1 MCHFC
6 NNWPL
11 KFTGQNPA
19 SIPTADSENYPKT
32 LMTEALDK
40 TIPMNDAIREALSV
54 SLRGCEELIPQED
67 WIRKLA
73 RSEATGVP
81 LRIKLGLDPTAPD
94 IHVGHTV
101 VLNKMRQLQDLGHTV
116 IFLIGDFTTLI
127 GDPSGR
133 NSTRPPLTREEIEV
147 NAQTYYRQAS
157 MVLDPE
163 KTEIRYNSE
172 WGDALGSRGMIQLAA
187 RYTVARM
194 MERNDFHDR
203 FKAGTSIS
211 VHEFLYPLM
220 QGYDSVALKSD
231 LELGGTDQKFN
242 LLVGRHL
249 QAEYGQEPQCILTMP
264 LLEGLDGVEKMSK
277 SKNNYI
283 GISEDANTMFA
294 KVLSISDVLMWRW
307 YTLLSFKSEAD
318 IAALKA
324 EVDAGLNP
332 KDAKVALAKEITSRF
347 HSAAA
352 ADAAEQD
359 FINRSKGG
367 VPDEIPE
374 RSLSG
379 APIGIGALLKAAGLA
394 PSTSEANRLIDGGG
408 VRVDSSVVSDK
419 GLRLGAGTYVVQVG
433 KRKFVKVRLA

>member
-1 MCHFC
+1 
-6 NNWPL
+6 
-11 KFTGQNPA
+11 
-19 SIPTADSENYPKT
+19 
-32 LMTEALDK
+32 MT
-40 TIPMNDAIREALSV
+40 DAVREALAV
-54 SLRGCEELIPQED
+54 TLRGSEELIPQED
-67 WIRKLA
+67 WVKKLM
-73 RSEATGVP
+73 RSEASGTP

-101 VLNKMRQLQDLGHTV
+101 VLNKLRQLQDLGHTV

-133 NSTRPPLTREEIEV
+133 NSTRPPLTREQIDA

-157 MVLDPE
+157 MVLDPAR
-163 KTEIRYNSE
+163 TEIRYNSE

-203 FKAGTSIS
+203 FHAGTPIS

-277 SKNNYI
+277 SKGNYI

-294 KVLSISDVLMWRW
+294 KVLSISDTLMWRW
-307 YTLLSFKSEAD
+307 YTLLSFKSEAQ
-318 IAALKA
+318 IAALKR
-324 EVDAGLNP
+324 EVEAGRNP
-332 KDAKVALAKEITSRF
+332 KDAKVALAKEITARF
-347 HSAAA
+347 HSVAA

-367 VPDEIPE
+367 IPDQIAEI
-374 RSLSG
+374 SLALGSDG
-379 APIGIGALLKAAGLA
+379 AALGIAALLKSAGLA
-394 PSTSEANRLIDGGG
+394 SSSGEGNRLIDGGG

-419 GLRLGAGTYVVQVG
+419 GLKLGAGTYVLQVG
-433 KRKFVKVRLA
+433 KRKFARVTLS

>member
-1 MCHFC
+1 MTQQKTTDF
-6 NNWPL
+6 PL
-11 KFTGQNPA
+11 
-19 SIPTADSENYPKT
+19 SDSV
-32 LMTEALDK
+32 
-40 TIPMNDAIREALSV
+40 REALAV
-54 SLRGCEELIPQED
+54 TLRGCEELIPQKD
-67 WIRKLA
+67 WVKKLV
-73 RSEATGVP
+73 RSEATGTP

-94 IHVGHTV
+94 IHIGHTV

-133 NSTRPPLTREEIEV
+133 NSTRPPLTREQIDI

-157 MVLDPE
+157 MVLDPS

-172 WGDALGSRGMIQLAA
+172 WCDALGSRGVIQLAA

-203 FKAGTSIS
+203 FHAGAPIS

-283 GISEDANTMFA
+283 GISEGANTMFA
-294 KVLSISDVLMWRW
+294 KVLSISDLLMWRW
-307 YTLLSFKSEAD
+307 YTLLSFQSEAQ

-324 EVDAGLNP
+324 EVATGRNP
-332 KDAKVALAKEITSRF
+332 KDAKVALAKEITTRF
-347 HSAAA
+347 HNAAA
-352 ADAAEQD
+352 ADTAEQD
-359 FINRSKGG
+359 FINRSQGG
-367 VPDEIPE
+367 IPDGINEINLPLGE
-374 RSLSG
+374 GG
-379 APIGIGALLKAAGLA
+379 AALGIGALLKSAGLA
-394 PSTSEANRLIDGGG
+394 ASSGEGNRLIDGGG
-408 VRVDSSVVSDK
+408 VRVDATVVNDK
-419 GLRLGAGTYVVQVG
+419 GLKLGAGTYVLQVG
-433 KRKFVKVRLA
+433 KRKFARVTLG

>member
-1 MCHFC
+1 MGSAT
-6 NNWPL
+6 L
-11 KFTGQNPA
+11 QGEGR
-19 SIPTADSENYPKT
+19 SIAVYRTDESINT
-32 LMTEALDK
+32 LMNQASSPSFVVTDRV
-40 TIPMNDAIREALSV
+40 REALAI

-67 WIRKLA
+67 WLKKLA
-73 RSEATGVP
+73 RSEATGKP

-94 IHVGHTV
+94 IHIGHTV

-116 IFLIGDFTTLI
+116 IFLIGDFTSMI

-133 NSTRPPLTREEIEV
+133 NSTRPPLTAEQIKV
-147 NAQTYYRQAS
+147 NAETYYKQAS
-157 MVLDPE
+157 LVLDPA

-172 WGDALGSRGMIQLAA
+172 WSDPLGARGMIQLAS

-203 FKAGTSIS
+203 FKAGQSIS

-220 QGYDSVALKSD
+220 QGYDSVALHSD

-242 LLVGRHL
+242 LLVGRTL
-249 QAEYGQEPQCILTMP
+249 QSEYGQEPQCILTMP

-283 GISEDANTMFA
+283 GISEEPNTMFA
-294 KVLSISDVLMWRW
+294 KVLSISDVLMWKW
-307 YTLLSFKSEAD
+307 YTLLSFKSEAE

-324 EVDAGLNP
+324 EVEGGRNP
-332 KDAKVALAKEITSRF
+332 KDAKVALAKEITARF

-367 VPDEIPE
+367 VPDQIDEITLTLGE
-374 RSLSG
+374 GG
-379 APIGIGALLKAAGLA
+379 AALGIGALLKSAGLA
-394 PSTSEANRLIDGGG
+394 ASSGEGNRLIDGGG
-408 VRVDSSVVSDK
+408 VRVDSNVVSDK
-419 GLRLGAGTYVVQVG
+419 GLKLGAGTYVLQVG
-433 KRKFVKVRLA
+433 KRKFARVTLA

>member
-1 MCHFC
+1 M
-6 NNWPL
+6 
-11 KFTGQNPA
+11 A
-19 SIPTADSENYPKT
+19 SNFPVTDRVRA
-32 LMTEALDK
+32 AL
-40 TIPMNDAIREALSV
+40 AVSV
-54 SLRGCEELIPQED
+54 RGCDELIPQDD
-67 WIRKLA
+67 WVRKLA
-73 RSEATGVP
+73 RSEATGTP

-94 IHVGHTV
+94 IHIGHTV

-116 IFLIGDFTTLI
+116 IFLIGDFTSLI

-133 NSTRPPLTREEIEV
+133 NNTRPPLSREQIEV

-157 MVLDPE
+157 MVLDPS

-203 FKAGTSIS
+203 FKAGTPIS

-249 QAEYGQEPQCILTMP
+249 QAEYGQEPQCVLTMP
-264 LLEGLDGVEKMSK
+264 LLEGLDGIEKMSK

-294 KVLSISDVLMWRW
+294 KVLSISDLLMWHW
-307 YTLLSFKSEAD
+307 YTLLSFKSEAE

-324 EVDAGLNP
+324 EVHAGRNP
-332 KDAKVALAKEITSRF
+332 KDAKVALAREITARF
-347 HSAAA
+347 HSIAA

-359 FINRSKGG
+359 FINRSQGG
-367 VPDEIPE
+367 VPDDIAEVAFPLGE
-374 RSLSG
+374 G
-379 APIGIGALLKAAGLA
+379 AQPLGIAAVLKLAGLVVSNGA
-394 PSTSEANRLIDGGG
+394 GNRLIDGAG
-408 VRVDSSVVSDK
+408 VRIDSSVISDK
-419 GLRLGAGTYVVQVG
+419 GVKLGAGTYVLQVG
-433 KRKFVKVRLA
+433 KRKFARVTLS

>member
-1 MCHFC
+1 M
-6 NNWPL
+6 NKGPISPDQPGNAAD
-11 KFTGQNPA
+11 G
-19 SIPTADSENYPKT
+19 TAT
-32 LMTEALDK
+32 LTDGVRHALAV
-40 TIPMNDAIREALSV
+40 TR
-54 SLRGCEELIPQED
+54 RGCEELIPEAD
-67 WIRKLA
+67 WAQKLSRA
-73 RSEATGVP
+73 ERTGTP

-94 IHVGHTV
+94 IHIGHTV

-116 IFLIGDFTTLI
+116 IFLIGDFTSLI

-133 NSTRPPLTREEIEV
+133 NSTRPPLTPEQIKA
-147 NAQTYYRQAS
+147 NAETYYKQAS
-157 MVLDPE
+157 LVLDPA

-172 WGDALGSRGMIQLAA
+172 WSLPLGSMGMIQLAA
-187 RYTVARM
+187 KYTVARM

-203 FKAGTSIS
+203 FKAGTPIS

-242 LLVGRHL
+242 LLMGRHL

-264 LLEGLDGVEKMSK
+264 LLEGLDGVDKMSK

-283 GISEDANTMFA
+283 GITEEANSMFA
-294 KVLSISDVLMWRW
+294 KVLSISDTLMWRW
-307 YTLLSFKSEAD
+307 YTLLSFQSLEA
-318 IAALKA
+318 IETLKQ
-324 EVDAGLNP
+324 EVAGGRNP
-332 KDAKVALAKEITSRF
+332 KDAKVMLAKEITARF

-374 RSLSG
+374 VSLSG
-379 APIGIGALLKAAGLA
+379 APLGIAALLKSAGLA
-394 PSTSEANRLIDGGG
+394 PSSSEANRLIDGGG
-408 VRVDSSVVSDK
+408 VRVDGAVVSDK
-419 GLRLGAGTYVVQVG
+419 GLKLAAGTYVVQVG
-433 KRKFVKVRLA
+433 KRKFARVTLG

>member
-1 MCHFC
+1 MNQSHSSQTDT
-6 NNWPL
+6 NGL
-11 KFTGQNPA
+11 SGELSDVVK
-19 SIPTADSENYPKT
+19 
-32 LMTEALDK
+32 EALR
-40 TIPMNDAIREALSV
+40 I
-54 SLRGCEELIPQED
+54 SLRGCDELLPQAD
-67 WIRKLA
+67 WIKKLVK
-73 RSEATGVP
+73 SEATKTP

-94 IHVGHTV
+94 IHIGHTV

-116 IFLIGDFTTLI
+116 IFLIGDFTSLI

-133 NSTRPPLTREEIEV
+133 NSTRPPLTKEQITA
-147 NAQTYYRQAS
+147 NAETYYRQAS
-157 MVLDPE
+157 MVLDPA

-172 WGDALGSRGMIQLAA
+172 WSDPLGARGMIELSAK
-187 RYTVARM
+187 YTVARM
-194 MERNDFHDR
+194 MERNDFNDR
-203 FKAGTSIS
+203 FKAGQSIS

-249 QAEYGQEPQCILTMP
+249 QQEYGQEPQCILTMP

-307 YTLLSFKSEAD
+307 YTLLSFKSEAA
-318 IAALKA
+318 IEALKA
-324 EVDAGLNP
+324 EIAAGRNP
-332 KDAKVALAKEITSRF
+332 KDAKVALAKEITARF

-367 VPDEIPE
+367 VPDEITEINLPLGE
-374 RSLSG
+374 GG
-379 APIGIGALLKAAGLA
+379 AAVGIGALLKMANLAASSG
-394 PSTSEANRLIDGGG
+394 EGNRLIDGGG
-408 VRVDSSVVSDK
+408 VRVDSNVVSDK
-419 GLRLGAGTYVVQVG
+419 GLKLGAGVYVLQVG
-433 KRKFVKVRLA
+433 KRKFAKVTLS